1 MAEYFKKDGDKFVP
15 VEDKLLAQDEVDKV
29 VEARLERHSKKFAD
43 YDELKEK
50 VSGVDKLKSE
60 YEDKLKEKDTKI
72 GELSGEVKKSTLET
86 IKVKAIHEFK
96 LKPELSEFINGDD
109 EDTIRSQ
116 AEKLSKGVGG
126 GDVVIDKNPKPGEG
140 GKPQSDI
147 KQVTRGIFG
156 NKSDD

>member
-1 MAEYFKKDGDKFVP
+1 MTDYFKKDGDKFVQ

-50 VSGVDKLKSE
+50 VGSVDKLKSE
-60 YEDKLKEKDTKI
+60 YEDKLKDKDTKI

-86 IKVKAIHEFK
+86 VKVKAIHEFK

-126 GDVVIDKNPKPGEG
+126 GDVVIDKNPKPGDNKTSDTKTVAKSLFG
-140 GKPQSDI
+140 G
-147 KQVTRGIFG
+147 
-156 NKSDD
+156 KSDD

>member
-50 VSGVDKLKSE
+50 VGSVDKLKSE

-86 IKVKAIHEFK
+86 VKVKAIHEFK

-126 GDVVIDKNPKPGEG
+126 GDVVIDKNEKPGG
-140 GKPQSDI
+140 DKKQSDI

>member
-1 MAEYFKKDGDKFVP
+1 MAEYFKKDGDNYVP

-29 VEARLERHSKKFAD
+29 VESRLERHSKKFAD

-50 VSGVDKLKSE
+50 VGSVDKLKSE

-72 GELSGEVKKSTLET
+72 GELSGEVKKASLET
-86 IKVKAIHEFK
+86 VKVKAIHEFK

-126 GDVVIDKNPKPGEG
+126 GDVVIDKDKKPGDNKTSDTKKVAQG
-140 GKPQSDI
+140 LFGK
-147 KQVTRGIFG
+147 
-156 NKSDD
+156 KSDD